1 MSMAEVFEPGIIE
14 VVGVSKSFGQTRALI
29 DVDLSVPGGTVQG
42 LLGPNGAGK
51 STLVRVLATLLQ
63 PDSGHIRIAGVDV
76 LKDPYTARTLIGLAG
91 QFAAVDESLTG
102 RENLVM
108 VGQLYRLGTRV
119 AKQRAEDT
127 LNRLGLSDA
136 ADRQVQTYS
145 GGMRRKLDLGA
156 SLVGEPRVLLLDE
169 PTTGLDPR
177 TRLDLWQ
184 FIRDLVAKG
193 TTVLLTTQYLEEADQ
208 IADHIVVIDHGRSIA
223 SGSSEELKAG
233 LASDL
238 LEVSAAPGDLERTVA
253 LLASIGSGK
262 PTIDVD
268 SGRVSIPVQNS
279 VTDLMASAVMLSG
292 AGIVP
297 LDIGIRRPSLDD
309 VFLALTG
316 HPGSSEEAD
325 EPPPAPH
332 KDAYL
337 TRTATP

>member
-1 MSMAEVFEPGIIE
+1 MTGRPERDGIIE
-14 VVGVSKSFGQTRALI
+14 LAGVSKSFGQTRALI
-29 DVDLSVPGGTVQG
+29 DVDLSVPAGTVQG

-51 STLVRVLATLLQ
+51 STLVRVLATLLK
-63 PDSGHIRIAGVDV
+63 PDSGHIHIAGVDV
-76 LKDPYTARTLIGLAG
+76 LKDPNTARTLIGLAG

-102 RENLVM
+102 RENLIM
-108 VGQLYRLGTRV
+108 VGQLYRLNKRV

-208 IADHIVVIDHGRSIA
+208 IADHIVVIDRGRSIA

-238 LEVSAAPGDLERTVA
+238 LEVDAAPGDLDRTVA
-253 LLASIGSGK
+253 LLATIGSGK
-262 PTIDVD
+262 PTIDAD
-268 SGRVSIPVQNS
+268 TGRISIPVRNS
-279 VTDLMASAVMLSG
+279 VPDLMASAVLLSG

-297 LDIGIRRPSLDD
+297 RDMGVRRPSLDD

-316 HPGSSEEAD
+316 HPGSKPEAV
-325 EPPPAPH
+325 EPPPAPT
-332 KDAYL
+332 KDASL
-337 TRTATP
+337 AKGATP